1 MRDESKA
8 AVVGTL
14 LLVLLALVVFIHPDR
29 PLFRWR
35 PTPPP
40 SAEAPDDPFP
50 PGRFDDF
57 IARYGPPT
65 FEEQTD
71 KGVLHPPLFTKWLD
85 YEPEHLR
92 VAFVAADVP
101 GEVPGSAPGDAH
113 SRSWVLIAFL
123 DSSKPEPISAR
134 EAAQRLRTRGGN
146 RTFSSSR

>member
-1 MRDESKA
+1 MP
-8 AVVGTL
+8 V
-14 LLVLLALVVFIHPDR
+14 
-29 PLFRWR
+29 
-35 PTPPP
+35 PPP
-40 SAEAPDDPFP
+40 ETPEDPFP

-92 VAFVAADVP
+92 VAFVAAQSP
-101 GEVPGSAPGDAH
+101 GEAN

>member
-29 PLFRWR
+29 PLFTWR
-35 PTPPP
+35 PASAPPP
-40 SAEAPDDPFP
+40 ETPEDPFP
-50 PGRFDDF
+50 PGHFDDF

-65 FEEQTD
+65 LEEQTD
-71 KGVLHPPLFTKWLD
+71 KGVLQPPIFTKWLD

-92 VAFVAADVP
+92 VAFVAAQSPD
-101 GEVPGSAPGDAH
+101 EAN

-134 EAAQRLRTRGGN
+134 EAAQRLRARSGN